1 MSDKPYNNEGKIAVF
16 PNNKGDNPKRPDYR
30 GTAQINGVT
39 YELSMWARTSQ
50 KTGGEYWS
58 GDIKPQQP
66 KQAAPQPAP
75 QPKPAPT
82 SQPKPAQKLDEDV
95 PF

>member
-66 KQAAPQPAP
+66 KQPAP
-75 QPKPAPT
+75 QPRPAPT
-82 SQPKPAQKLDEDV
+82 PAPKQQTETTEDI